1 MNKPSE
7 PNVTSGDYKEPNVTF
22 GRANGSEHE

>member
-7 PNVTSGDYKEPNVTF
+7 PNVTFGDYKEPNVTF